1 MNFEKTY
8 RITIYNKKIMNKRIK
23 NNENLLQSIVSLI
36 DSARKRVATTINSEL
51 TLLYWNIGKH
61 INEDILQNKRAGY
74 GKQVIAELSG
84 ELSKRYGNNFNKRNL
99 QHFVKFYVTFQEIEI
114 VNTLCTQFSWSHFRT
129 LLPINDNLKRELYI
143 QMA

>member
-1 MNFEKTY
+1 
-8 RITIYNKKIMNKRIK
+8 
-23 NNENLLQSIVSLI
+23 LLQSIVSLI

-114 VNTLCTQFSWSHFRT
+114 VNTLCTQFS
-129 LLPINDNLKRELYI
+129 
-143 QMA
+143 

>member
-1 MNFEKTY
+1 MHSLCAQFKL
-8 RITIYNKKIMNKRIK
+8 KIMNKIIK

-74 GKQVIAELSG
+74 GKQVIAELSL
-84 ELSKRYGNNFNKRNL
+84 ELSNL
-99 QHFVKFYVTFQEIEI
+99 Q
-114 VNTLCTQFSWSHFRT
+114 
-129 LLPINDNLKRELYI
+129 DGNLNFKKVFDSKCGQYSFEF
-143 QMA
+143 